1 MDQTVGRSYI
11 HSLRSMLPVLLFL
24 AFGLL
29 TGTALPG
36 LLQMGTGSY
45 AGLASSYSFRV
56 FENRS
61 VNIWELFL
69 YVGSVRMPV
78 LLVLWMSS
86 FTTLGIFF
94 HLAYAWW
101 LVASGGML
109 LALFAQSSGFQ
120 GGIQFCCCIFPQWII
135 YALLWKKEAI
145 ICFRRGR
152 ETPECFCGSVRKL
165 QKKDFLEL
173 AELTALCVFGC
184 ACEAFLGTWLL
195 RLYLRL

>member
-120 GGIQFCCCIFPQWII
+120 GGVSSFAAVFFRSGSFTRSSGKKKQSSVFAEGVRHRNVSAGRSGSFRKRIFWN
-135 YALLWKKEAI
+135 
-145 ICFRRGR
+145 
-152 ETPECFCGSVRKL
+152 
-165 QKKDFLEL
+165 
-173 AELTALCVFGC
+173 
-184 ACEAFLGTWLL
+184 WLS
-195 RLYLRL
+195 